1 MVTPAV
7 VAPAVTGEAPAPV
20 AEPRKQDR
28 DVVAINDFVGKG
40 VTQSEADLITEEVR
54 SQLMRN
60 KKISVMERS
69 MMDQILKEQGFQQS
83 GACDASDCQVQVGR
97 LLGVN
102 RLVVGSIGHIGR
114 IYMINAKIVD
124 ISTGE
129 VLQSVTETYEGA
141 IEDVL
146 QVTAPVIA
154 KRIATI
160 FRRDR
165 SGVLKITSTPVG
177 AEVFVDSAK
186 AGATPLVDSLMDPGR
201 HLVRISMKDWKE
213 EVRWVDIVQGKMFE
227 LNFPLSRSREWLD
240 AEKAKQEA
248 LRMAAEKRKQ
258 DSLKAIEAQRKAR
271 LNGWRVTIG
280 LATGALTAASY
291 YFHSVAE
298 TKQSS
303 IDDKYEL
310 YRQSKD
316 QTAMNA
322 MRKDIR
328 NVESQRDNNLT
339 YRNVG
344 IGLAAAA
351 LSALTLTFVF

>member
-1 MVTPAV
+1 
-7 VAPAVTGEAPAPV
+7 
-20 AEPRKQDR
+20 
-28 DVVAINDFVGKG
+28 
-40 VTQSEADLITEEVR
+40 
-54 SQLMRN
+54 
-60 KKISVMERS
+60 
-69 MMDQILKEQGFQQS
+69 
-83 GACDASDCQVQVGR
+83 
-97 LLGVN
+97 
-102 RLVVGSIGHIGR
+102 
-114 IYMINAKIVD
+114 
-124 ISTGE
+124 
-129 VLQSVTETYEGA
+129 
-141 IEDVL
+141 
-146 QVTAPVIA
+146 
-154 KRIATI
+154 
-160 FRRDR
+160 
-165 SGVLKITSTPVG
+165 
-177 AEVFVDSAK
+177 
-186 AGATPLVDSLMDPGR
+186 
-201 HLVRISMKDWKE
+201 MKDWKE